1 MQILTGVLVVLLAG
15 MISGSGAW
23 PMKLMR
29 AYRFEHWWFVGMLS
43 GLIVFPWLVAIYFC
57 PNLLAALKSIPLET
71 IAKANAWGICW
82 GVASVLCGLCYVRI
96 GLGLTT
102 AILSGLGICLGVSVP
117 LVFKG
122 SGVFQQAPPLAS
134 AVGLTVVTG
143 AMVALVAVILA
154 ATAGYGREKT
164 QAEHSVR
171 SGGFSTSLVL
181 AVLAGIMACGFTFS
195 FIYGQGPIISSL
207 KAHGAGDIAATF
219 AVWGVALSGGALVNV
234 GYAAWLI
241 SRDRSWGTLLHCPKE
256 FFLALV
262 IGLNSAVSIALLGSG
277 MLLIGAPGGSV
288 GSGLQ
293 QVGFLLGGQLVGWVS
308 GEWRGVH
315 SRSVRRIAMAVA
327 LLIAAATLIA
337 AGNFLELPQ
346 G

>member
-1 MQILTGVLVVLLAG
+1 MHVLSGILVVLLAG
-15 MISGSGAW
+15 IISGSGAW

-43 GLIVFPWLVAIYFC
+43 GLIVFPWLVAVSFC
-57 PNLLAALKSIPLET
+57 PNLLAALKSVPLET

-154 ATAGYGREKT
+154 ATAGHDREKIQT
-164 QAEHSVR
+164 GCSLR
-171 SGGFSTSLVL
+171 PGGFSISLAL

-195 FIYGQGPIISSL
+195 FIYGQGPIISAL
-207 KAHGAGDIAATF
+207 KAHGAGDIPATF
-219 AVWGVALSGGALVNV
+219 AVWGVALAGGALVNV

-241 SRDRSWGTLLHCPKE
+241 TRGRSWGTLRHCPKE
-256 FFLALV
+256 FLLALV

-277 MLLIGAPGGSV
+277 MLLIGALGGSV

-293 QVGFLLGGQLVGWVS
+293 QIGFLLGGQLAGWVS
-308 GEWRGVH
+308 GEWRGVNG
-315 SRSVRRIAMAVA
+315 RSVRRIAMAVA
-327 LLIAAATLIA
+327 LLIAAAIVIA
-337 AGNFLELPQ
+337 AGNFLQIEE